1 VELYCAVDI
10 MGGTAVR
17 LRRGDFEERTDHG
30 DPVELALRYV
40 SSGARYLHVV
50 DLDAARKGAP
60 LNRDAV
66 LRIVEKAGV
75 PVQVGGGARSFADA
89 AGLLEAGAERV
100 VLGTAAVEDP
110 GLVEALSDRYPMRIA
125 IGIDHGDGG
134 LEELGGTVAV
144 HGWERSG
151 AVTVGALLD
160 RFAGAPLAAVVVTSI
175 ARDGMMSGPDTAG
188 LTAVLARSALP
199 VIASGGVRSAS
210 DLRMLAELSA
220 GPGTTLSRLAGVVVG
235 KALADGSLE
244 VKEAIAACEPSG

>member
-10 MGGTAVR
+10 LGGTAVR
-17 LRRGDFEERTDHG
+17 LRRGDFAQRTYHG

-40 SSGARYLHVV
+40 SAGARFLHVV

-60 LNRDAV
+60 LNREAV

-110 GLVEALSDRYPMRIA
+110 GLVEELCNRYPMRIA
-125 IGIDHGDGG
+125 IGIDHGDG
-134 LEELGGTVAV
+134 EQLGATVAV
-144 HGWERSG
+144 HGWET
-151 AVTVGALLD
+151 AAAATVGALLD
-160 RFAGAPLAAVVVTSI
+160 RFADAPVAAVVVTSI
-175 ARDGMMSGPDTAG
+175 ARDGMMGGPDTAG
-188 LTAVLARSALP
+188 LTAVLERSSLP

-210 DLRMLAELSA
+210 DLRMLVELSA
-220 GPGTTLSRLAGVVVG
+220 RRGTGLSKLAGVVVG
-235 KALADGSLE
+235 KALADGSLD
-244 VKEAIAACEPSG
+244 VKEAMAACEP